1 MKSIIVIIGL
11 LLTQISY
18 AQRFE
23 NEIKAFE
30 RRDSLSM
37 PKPNQILLV
46 GSSTFRIWTTFQGDL
61 EGYEVLNRGFGGS
74 QMSDVNDYFNRIVAK
89 YQPAL
94 IIVYEGDNDLANG
107 KTPKEVA
114 ADFKTFVA
122 KVKSTLPNTKIA
134 FFSIRPSIARLVLL
148 PQQKQANKL
157 IEAYCDKEKK
167 VTFVNIQKHFYLPD
181 GSLMND
187 IFIEDKLHLNAK
199 GYSIWTIATRKFLA
213 KYLNK

>member
-30 RRDSLSM
+30 RQDSLSM

-74 QMSDVNDYFNRIVAK
+74 QMSDVNDYFNRVVAK
-89 YQPAL
+89 YQPSL
-94 IIVYEGDNDLANG
+94 IIV
-107 KTPKEVA
+107 
-114 ADFKTFVA
+114 
-122 KVKSTLPNTKIA
+122 
-134 FFSIRPSIARLVLL
+134 
-148 PQQKQANKL
+148 
-157 IEAYCDKEKK
+157 
-167 VTFVNIQKHFYLPD
+167 
-181 GSLMND
+181 
-187 IFIEDKLHLNAK
+187 
-199 GYSIWTIATRKFLA
+199 
-213 KYLNK
+213 

>member
-30 RRDSLSM
+30 RQDSLSM

-74 QMSDVNDYFNRIVAK
+74 QMSDVNDYFNRVVAK
-89 YQPAL
+89 YQPSL

-107 KTPKEVA
+107 KTPKEVV

-134 FFSIRPSIARLVLL
+134 FFSIRPSIARLALL
-148 PQQKQANKL
+148 SQQKQANKL

-167 VTFVNIQKHFYLPD
+167 VTFVNMQKHFYLPD

-187 IFIEDKLHLNAK
+187 VFIEDKLHLNAK